1 MVLCG
6 VVRVGSTDVAPPGVA
21 GFVEAGGDDVEL
33 LEADVMCVSVWLGFG
48 DVDGD
53 IGPVE
58 RKGTAVVLPRG
69 VCVACGLVLV
79 AVVVMAVAV
88 AVGCSPQWSWRQ
100 HSTRIL

>member
-1 MVLCG
+1 MVPCG
-6 VVRVGSTDVAPPGVA
+6 VVRVGRTDVALPGVV
-21 GFVEAGGDDVEL
+21 GLVETGGDDVGL
-33 LEADVMCVSVWLGFG
+33 LVADVMCVSVWLGFG

-58 RKGTAVVLPRG
+58 REGTAVVLPRG

-88 AVGCSPQWSWRQ
+88 DVDRSPQWSWLQ